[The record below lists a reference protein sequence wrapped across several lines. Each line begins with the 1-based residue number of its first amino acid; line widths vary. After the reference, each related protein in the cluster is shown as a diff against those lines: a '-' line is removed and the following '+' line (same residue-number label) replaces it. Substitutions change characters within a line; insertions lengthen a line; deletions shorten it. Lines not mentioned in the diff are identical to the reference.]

1 MCCLQDNDTPLDWA
15 IEKNKTDIIK
25 YFIIKCQQ
33 DTTKIKQVCNYV
45 VLFLIVML

>member
-1 MCCLQDNDTPLDWA
+1 MCSLQHNDTPLDWA
-15 IEKNKTDIIK
+15 IEDNNTDIIN

-45 VLFLIVML
+45 ALFLIVML